1 MEKSTEMIKQ
11 HNQQQQKQKK
21 TETFSINAQ
30 KLN

>member
-21 TETFSINAQ
+21 LKHLASTLKS
-30 KLN
+30 